1 MGTTPRPLA
10 CWGPAGLYPM
20 ALGTGSSKGPA
31 GLVVSRAEDCSGGS
45 PCPALPE
52 GCVCVHRCAL
62 AAVRGGHRPSI
73 SGVCE
78 SGQGGG
84 SVQAGGALPP
94 AHCRPLAPRRA
105 EAARLSVAQGSGHGL
120 SLGFTAIARLRRKGW
135 PGAPQTA
142 SYLSSVLGGE
152 EEGAGAGPW
161 QWGRGL
167 SASRFH
173 PLPLQEARGLPQS
186 THWPGFWG
194 VGGGSRSQAETPA
207 QRGRCEW
214 HRQGLPL

>member
-1 MGTTPRPLA
+1 MGGGALPKSAHKHVLAKGEGATTHLRDGQDGDHTSATGLLGA
-10 CWGPAGLYPM
+10 SGSLYPM
-20 ALGTGSSKGPA
+20 ALGTGSSNGPA

-52 GCVCVHRCAL
+52 GCVCVHRWAL

-105 EAARLSVAQGSGHGL
+105 EAARLSAAQGSGHGL
-120 SLGFTAIARLRRKGW
+120 SLGFTAITRLQRKGW

-161 QWGRGL
+161 QWGRGAVCVQV
-167 SASRFH
+167 SPSS
-173 PLPLQEARGLPQS
+173 PARG
-186 THWPGFWG
+186 
-194 VGGGSRSQAETPA
+194 
-207 QRGRCEW
+207 
-214 HRQGLPL
+214 